1 MQPRSA
7 ADASKNGRRPASRG
21 LGGRIRLSQH
31 SGTPVYIQLA
41 DQLKYLIGIGEL
53 PPGSRLPSARL
64 LSSNLNINRNT
75 VLSAYAILAAESF
88 VAGHRGGGTLVA
100 TPPAEKT
107 EERTSQF
114 NPDLLALI
122 DGLVTKGASLGL
134 SPDQMA
140 ALVASHAQINA
151 RATQLRVAFVECNP
165 HSLEHYVGEIAREFD
180 VHVMPLLL
188 GDLTDAA
195 NRPILDSAD
204 CVVSTFF
211 HLSEVRRTLRDI
223 DLNAELFAIAVRPH
237 LGVLEQLER
246 LPRGSKVGVAY
257 VSEDTFAAERL
268 RRMTEALEHAG
279 MRSIQ
284 FRPLLLQGESDAV
297 AFEGLDALV
306 VRPENFAAVR
316 RVLPDG
322 LAVIEFVNELDAAS
336 REFLREIF
344 QDLRGRSL
352 GLSLRK
358 SASDVARPSV
368 TMSAR
373 ISPTTLAN
381 LKP

>member
-7 ADASKNGRRPASRG
+7 ADASQRGRRPASRG

-53 PPGSRLPSARL
+53 PPGARLPSARL

-100 TPPAEKT
+100 
-107 EERTSQF
+107 
-114 NPDLLALI
+114 
-122 DGLVTKGASLGL
+122 
-134 SPDQMA
+134 
-140 ALVASHAQINA
+140 A
-151 RATQLRVAFVECNP
+151 RAMTQLRVAFVECNP

-180 VHVMPLLL
+180 VDVVPLLL

-195 NRPILDSAD
+195 NRPVLDSAD

-223 DLNAELFAIAVRPH
+223 DLSVELFAIAVRPH

-257 VSEDTFAAERL
+257 VSEDAFAAERL
-268 RRMTEALEHAG
+268 RRMTKALEDAG
-279 MRSIQ
+279 LRSIQ
-284 FRPLLLQGESDAV
+284 FRPLLLQGEPDV
-297 AFEGLDALV
+297 LAFDGLDALV

-316 RVLPDG
+316 RGLPDG

-352 GLSLRK
+352 SLRK

>member
-1 MQPRSA
+1 MQPKA
-7 ADASKNGRRPASRG
+7 AVDASPGGRPTSRG

-53 PPGSRLPSARL
+53 APGARLPSARL

-75 VLSAYAILAAESF
+75 VLSAYAILAAESL
-88 VAGHRGGGTLVA
+88 VLGHRGGGTLVA
-100 TPPAEKT
+100 TPAEKT
-107 EERTSQF
+107 DELTSQF

-140 ALVASHAQINA
+140 ALVASHAQIKA

-165 HSLEHYVGEIAREFD
+165 HSLDRYVGEIAREFD
-180 VHVMPLLL
+180 VHVVPLLL
-188 GDLTDAA
+188 GDLTDAT
-195 NRPILDSAD
+195 NRPVLDRAD

-211 HLSEVRRTLRDI
+211 HLSEVRRGLRDL
-223 DLNAELFAIAVRPH
+223 DLNVELFAIAVRPH

-246 LPRGSKVGVAY
+246 LPRGSRVGVAY
-257 VSEDTFAAERL
+257 VSEDSFAAERL
-268 RRMTEALEHAG
+268 RRMTEALADAG
-279 MRSIQ
+279 LRSIQ
-284 FRPLLLQGESDAV
+284 FRPLLLQGEPDAAAA
-297 AFEGLDALV
+297 AFDGLDALV

-316 RVLPDG
+316 RRLPAG

-352 GLSLRK
+352 WSSQTPGGG
-358 SASDVARPSV
+358 
-368 TMSAR
+368 
-373 ISPTTLAN
+373 
-381 LKP
+381 

>member
-7 ADASKNGRRPASRG
+7 ADASQRGRRPASRG

-53 PPGSRLPSARL
+53 PPGARLPSARL

-107 EERTSQF
+107 EERISQF

-122 DGLVTKGASLGL
+122 DGFVTKGASLGL

-140 ALVASHAQINA
+140 ALVASHAQIHA
-151 RATQLRVAFVECNP
+151 RAMTQLRVAFVECNP

-180 VHVMPLLL
+180 VDVVPLLL

-195 NRPILDSAD
+195 NRLVLDSAD

-223 DLNAELFAIAVRPH
+223 DLSVELFAIAVRPH

-257 VSEDTFAAERL
+257 VSEDAFAAERL
-268 RRMTEALEHAG
+268 RRMTKALEDAG
-279 MRSIQ
+279 LRSIQ
-284 FRPLLLQGESDAV
+284 FRPLLLQGEPDV
-297 AFEGLDALV
+297 LAFD
-306 VRPENFAAVR
+306 
-316 RVLPDG
+316 
-322 LAVIEFVNELDAAS
+322 VNELDAAS

-344 QDLRGRSL
+344 QDLRGRS
-352 GLSLRK
+352 LSLRK